1 MLLNLGLYLVSV
13 IINIIG
19 LNIGSLAVIIIGFI
33 CFGLSYGG
41 VTPTNS
47 AFIMDFYG
55 VKHYPVNFSIINLNL
70 LIASFGG
77 TLAGA
82 IYDREG
88 SFSSIFMIM
97 LFAIALAL
105 VCALLIR
112 RPVRNE

>member
-1 MLLNLGLYLVSV
+1 
-13 IINIIG
+13 
-19 LNIGSLAVIIIGFI
+19 
-33 CFGLSYGG
+33 
-41 VTPTNS
+41 
-47 AFIMDFYG
+47 MDFYG
-55 VKHYPVNFSIINLNL
+55 VKHYSVNFSIINLNL